1 MDTESVFD
9 DMDVEEDLNDISMHE
24 GEVGIWDGQA
34 ADASM
39 ENLGLS
45 SDGDISED
53 ASEVEVLTLS
63 HALFGPAQA
72 DGETHCYLSL

>member
-1 MDTESVFD
+1 MVEDEDDDEEDDAFFDSDGYMDTESVFD

-45 SDGDISED
+45 SDGDI
-53 ASEVEVLTLS
+53 
-63 HALFGPAQA
+63 
-72 DGETHCYLSL
+72 